1 MNFLRNVQTHRN
13 IYFLLV
19 LFSNSVL
26 LVSFYPGFRAEIWWF
41 ELWNTIRKSM
51 FTIST
56 VIFAPSGVTMQTWA
70 ALVLLLFYFAVFLI
84 SKPYDKPY
92 LNQLERNALSIN
104 VVTLLLGVGLFTN
117 DRAGADAKSESLA
130 GLITVAIIASNAFFV
145 LNVVWTLSK
154 YSQYCSLCKR
164 KKSSL
169 DENSL
174 VRVQPTTLLTRGLS
188 LKQIKKA
195 VDHDHVVKI
204 QVFHEKQHK
213 ASLDAIRAR
222 EKIADAR
229 VRARLIERR
238 NKKNLQTQ
246 TQARQ
251 KTQNEDLKSWKAA
264 PDTDANSTVS
274 FSSTKLSPVELV
286 EVEKVRLMIQG
297 KVKTMKKL
305 NRLFAKLDVDHN
317 GMMSKKEFVALV
329 ETALKKKVK
338 ETVVDLVWNAV
349 WEERKHGEND
359 EMDASTLGHW
369 LKLE

>member
-238 NKKNLQTQ
+238 NKKSLQTP
-246 TQARQ
+246 ARQ
-251 KTQNEDLKSWKAA
+251 KKQNEDLGSWKAA
-264 PDTDANSTVS
+264 PDMGANATVS
-274 FSSTKLSPVELV
+274 SSAKPSPVELV
-286 EVEKVRLMIQG
+286 EIEKIRLAIIAKVE
-297 KVKTMKKL
+297 TMQNL
-305 NRLFAKLDVDHN
+305 NRLVAKMDVDNN
-317 GMMSKKEFVALV
+317 GMMSKKEFVRLV
-329 ETALKKKVK
+329 EAVLKKKVK
-338 ETVVDLVWNAV
+338 ETVVALAWAAV

-359 EMDASTLGHW
+359 EMDASTMGHW
-369 LKLE
+369 LKLS